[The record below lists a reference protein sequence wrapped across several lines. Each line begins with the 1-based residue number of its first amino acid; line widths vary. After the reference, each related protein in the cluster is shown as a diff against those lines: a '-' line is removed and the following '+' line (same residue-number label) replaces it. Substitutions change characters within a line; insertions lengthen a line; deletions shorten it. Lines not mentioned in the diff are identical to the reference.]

1 MQLPKWINDCITEDD
16 GKAVSGAKL
25 TAYTSVGSYLGMA
38 AYALHKAPSG
48 DLSTFNALGS
58 GLAFVLAGAGA
69 LIAGTQS
76 TMNKPPMNKPEEPH
90 DDNHS

>member
-25 TAYTSVGSYLGMA
+25 TAYTSVASYIGMA
-38 AYALHKAPSG
+38 IYTLYKDPVIDVNA
-48 DLSTFNALGS
+48 LSTLGS

-69 LIAGTQS
+69 LIGGTQA
-76 TMNKPPMNKPEEPH
+76 TMNKPPMSKPENPNEPTH
-90 DDNHS
+90 N